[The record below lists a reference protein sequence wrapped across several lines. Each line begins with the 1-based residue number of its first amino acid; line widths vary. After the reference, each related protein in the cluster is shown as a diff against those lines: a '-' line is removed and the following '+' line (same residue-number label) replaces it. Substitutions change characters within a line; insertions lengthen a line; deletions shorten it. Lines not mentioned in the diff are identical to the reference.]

1 MAEHMLDM
9 GQDTTLG
16 KVEIAPEVIEVIA
29 GIAAAEVEGVAAM
42 RGNFATDVVE
52 KLGKKNHGKGV
63 KVELANK
70 DIIVDLYV
78 VMYFGVAI
86 PVVAQKIQDNIRQA
100 LFTMTG
106 LEPTRS
112 ECSHRWRNIRNTKNR
127 KSNQCKNEKVP
138 SNIGIFFI
146 VSFLHKLQPSNYY
159 TISKNKK

>member
-63 KVELANK
+63 KVELANE

-78 VMYFGVAI
+78 VMYFGVI

-106 LEPTRS
+106 LEPKEVNVHIVGVTF
-112 ECSHRWRNIRNTKNR
+112 ETQNRNRTSVRMK
-127 KSNQCKNEKVP
+127 KVP
-138 SNIGIFFI
+138 SNIGIFL
-146 VSFLHKLQPSNYY
+146 SFRFFTNYNPL
-159 TISKNKK
+159 IIILFQK